1 MIDFE
6 GKHIG
11 LYGGTFDPFHNAHRQ
26 LIVSALEQLP
36 LDVVLVMPL
45 GQAPHKN
52 RRISLAAHR
61 FEMAR
66 LGVDGL
72 SRVVVSD
79 DEIRTPGVDY
89 TYETVLRL
97 KERHFPA
104 EITVLA
110 GSDVLLSI
118 DSWYRVKDLMGEISL
133 AVVRRGDDDVKIME
147 SKAKETAARYGAK
160 IVFFDMPPSTL
171 ASSDLRRIHENRGE
185 LRGKCPDAVASF
197 IERHRLY
204 LLSPVYSM
212 VDDDDWERL
221 VALEGWSWRF
231 ISQERRVHSASV
243 AQYAGKLAYLYDV
256 DIWKAIAAGLLHD
269 MAKEFP
275 LEEQRELAREYL
287 NDETLF
293 MTLSDDLLHGPAAAE
308 FISKT
313 CGKPDMEFLDAIA
326 FHSTGRCGM
335 SVLGQILFLA
345 DKIAFDRVFR
355 RLDAIRSLAE
365 SGKLDDAMKLCL
377 EEIFTALERSG
388 VEANSLSLDAYRT
401 YAGGATVE
409 M

>member
-11 LYGGTFDPFHNAHRQ
+11 LFGGTFDPFHNAHRQ

-45 GQAPHKN
+45 GQAPHKK

-66 LGVDGL
+66 LGIDGL

-89 TYETVLRL
+89 TYETILRL
-97 KERHFPA
+97 KEQHCPA
-104 EITVLA
+104 AITVLV

-133 AVVRRGDDDVKIME
+133 AVVRRGDDDIKVLE
-147 SKAKETAARYGAK
+147 SKAEESAARYGAK
-160 IVFFDMPPSTL
+160 IVFFDMPPSML
-171 ASSDLRRIHENRGE
+171 ASSDLRRIHENQGDFRE
-185 LRGKCPDAVASF
+185 KCPDSVVTF

-204 LLSPVYSM
+204 SLSPVYSM

-243 AQYAGKLAYLYDV
+243 AQYAGKLASLYEV

-275 LEEQRELAREYL
+275 LEEQKELARQYL
-287 NDETLF
+287 DDETLF
-293 MTLSDDLLHGPAAAE
+293 STLSDDLMHGPAAAK

-313 CGKPDMEFLDAIA
+313 CGKCEVEFLDAIA
-326 FHSTGRCGM
+326 FHSTGRGDM

-345 DKIAFDRVFR
+345 DKIAFDRTFR

-365 SGKLDDAMKLCL
+365 DGNLDDAMKLCL
-377 EEIFTALERSG
+377 EEIFSALKYSG
-388 VEANSLSLDAYRT
+388 VKVNSLSLDAYRK
-401 YAGGATVE
+401 YAGGASS
-409 M
+409 